1 MKKFIYPLLLVPSI
15 ILADNFKKF
24 SVGLTLGS
32 SIPTGD
38 FADKEEGGADTGVN
52 FGFKGAYRFSKN
64 MSLGFSFNSQAFEYS
79 DDFEKKV
86 INSLPEGA
94 SVDLEKWNFT
104 TFLLSPRYSHFI
116 NEQLN
121 IFGEAHLGF
130 AFCNS
135 PEIIGKYEGQEVF
148 KQTSAETSTFT
159 FGIGA
164 GIDYFI
170 TENLD
175 IDFSLGLF
183 PVIEPEYEFEDEDG
197 VKTKSK
203 LKQTN
208 TKLNL
213 GISYNF

>member
-38 FADKEEGGADTGVN
+38 FADKEEGGADTGAN
-52 FGFKGAYRFSKN
+52 FGLKGAYRFSKN
-64 MSLGFSFNSQAFEYS
+64 MSLGVSFNSQAFEYS
-79 DDFEKKV
+79 DDFEKK
-86 INSLPEGA
+86 IMGILPEN
-94 SVDLEKWNFT
+94 SSLELEKWNFT

-116 NEQLN
+116 NDKLN

-130 AFCNS
+130 AFCDS
-135 PEIIGKYEGQEVF
+135 PEIIAKVNNEIVL
-148 KQTSAETSTFT
+148 KQTSAKASAFT